1 MPESCILVLNVG
13 SSTLKYALY
22 ETDTLTCI
30 ERATL
35 EGATGFSQIAAKCA
49 GRSIGAVGHRLVH
62 GGEAYTTATV
72 IDERVFSRLKSL
84 VPLAPLHLPAE
95 IRGIEESQKLFPDA
109 MQVAAFDTAFH
120 ASQPFLA
127 TQFALP
133 EAITTQG
140 VRRYGFHGLSY
151 ASIARQLAAQGQ
163 GGKVI
168 VAHLGSGASV
178 CALQDGVS
186 VATSMGFS
194 ALEGLM
200 MGTRCGRLDAGVL
213 LYLLEQGYTIGQLTD
228 LLYKQSG
235 LLGVSGISSDMRVL
249 ENSTDP
255 KAERAIDLFC
265 YRAASEMG
273 ALIPLLGGVDV
284 FVFTG
289 GIGEHSK
296 QVREKITAYFGWLPA
311 LKTLVLQTDEE
322 TEIAHQ
328 VKNLLFQICY
338 GSMIF

>member
-1 MPESCILVLNVG
+1 MPESYLLVLNVG

-22 ETDTLTCI
+22 AADTLSCI

-35 EGATGFSQIAAKCA
+35 EGVAGFLEITAKCA
-49 GRSIGAVGHRLVH
+49 GHNIIAVGHRLVH
-62 GGEAYTTATV
+62 GGDAYTTAT
-72 IDERVFSRLKSL
+72 IINERMLTHLKSL
-84 VPLAPLHLPAE
+84 IPLAPLHLPAE
-95 IRGIEESQKLFPDA
+95 IQGIAESQKLFPDA
-109 MQVAAFDTAFH
+109 VQVMAFDTAFH
-120 ASQPFLA
+120 ANQPPLA

-151 ASIARQLAAQGQ
+151 ASIARQLSKQGQ

-178 CALQDGVS
+178 CAMQDGVS

-213 LYLLEQGYTIGQLTD
+213 LYLLEQGYTAGQLTD

-235 LLGVSGISSDMRVL
+235 LLGVSGISADMRVL
-249 ENSTDP
+249 ENSAEP
-255 KAERAIDLFC
+255 KAQQAVELFC
-265 YRAASEMG
+265 YRAASEIG
-273 ALIPLLGGVDV
+273 ALIPLLGGLDAL
-284 FVFTG
+284 VFTA

-296 QVREKITAYFGWLPA
+296 RVRERINAYFGWLPA
-311 LKTLVLQTDEE
+311 LKTLVLETDEE
-322 TEIAHQ
+322 AEIAI
-328 VKNLLFQICY
+328 QIKGVLNY
-338 GSMIF
+338 A

>member
-1 MPESCILVLNVG
+1 MPESYLLVLNVG

-22 ETDTLTCI
+22 AADTLSCI

-35 EGATGFSQIAAKCA
+35 EGVAGFLEITAKCA
-49 GRSIGAVGHRLVH
+49 GHNIIAVGHRLVH
-62 GGEAYTTATV
+62 GGDAYTTAT
-72 IDERVFSRLKSL
+72 IINERVLTHLKSL
-84 VPLAPLHLPAE
+84 IPLAPLHLPAE
-95 IRGIEESQKLFPDA
+95 IQGIAESQKLFPDA
-109 MQVAAFDTAFH
+109 VQVMAFDTAFH
-120 ASQPFLA
+120 ANQPPLA

-151 ASIARQLAAQGQ
+151 ASIARQLSEKGQ

-178 CALQDGVS
+178 CAMQDGMS

-213 LYLLEQGYTIGQLTD
+213 LYLLEQGYTAGQLTD

-235 LLGVSGISSDMRVL
+235 LLGVSGISADMRVL
-249 ENSTDP
+249 ENSAEP
-255 KAERAIDLFC
+255 KAQQAVELFC
-265 YRAASEMG
+265 YRAASEIG
-273 ALIPLLGGVDV
+273 ALIPLLGGLDAL
-284 FVFTG
+284 VFTA

-296 QVREKITAYFGWLPA
+296 RVRERINAYFGWLPA
-311 LKTLVLQTDEE
+311 LKTLVLETDEE
-322 TEIAHQ
+322 AEIAI
-328 VKNLLFQICY
+328 QIKGVLNY
-338 GSMIF
+338 A

>member
-1 MPESCILVLNVG
+1 MPESYLLVLNVG

-22 ETDTLTCI
+22 AADTLSCI

-35 EGATGFSQIAAKCA
+35 EGVAGFLEITAKCA
-49 GRSIGAVGHRLVH
+49 GHNIIAVGHRLVH

-72 IDERVFSRLKSL
+72 INERVLTHLKGL
-84 VPLAPLHLPAE
+84 IPLAPLHLPAE
-95 IRGIEESQKLFPDA
+95 IQGIAESQKLFPDA
-109 MQVAAFDTAFH
+109 VQVMAFDTAFH
-120 ASQPFLA
+120 ANQPPLA

-151 ASIARQLAAQGQ
+151 ASIARQLSKQGQ

-178 CALQDGVS
+178 CAMQDGVS

-213 LYLLEQGYTIGQLTD
+213 LYLLEQGYTAGQLTD

-235 LLGVSGISSDMRVL
+235 LLGVSGISADMRVL
-249 ENSTDP
+249 ENSAEP
-255 KAERAIDLFC
+255 KAQQAVELFC
-265 YRAASEMG
+265 YRAASEIG
-273 ALIPLLGGVDV
+273 ALIPLLGGLDAL
-284 FVFTG
+284 VFTA

-296 QVREKITAYFGWLPA
+296 RVRERINAYFGWLPA
-311 LKTLVLQTDEE
+311 LKTLVLETDEE
-322 TEIAHQ
+322 AEIAI
-328 VKNLLFQICY
+328 QIKGVLNY
-338 GSMIF
+338 A